1 MCHSCAHRKLHRI
14 PGSNLKTM
22 KQYLSS
28 RIKGFSNFFSKMHLK
43 WQCDDGECILD
54 WWLCDDIVDCEDGS
68 DEPGTIEDCP
78 PCKEDEVF
86 VDL

>member
-1 MCHSCAHRKLHRI
+1 
-14 PGSNLKTM
+14 
-22 KQYLSS
+22 
-28 RIKGFSNFFSKMHLK
+28 MHLK